1 MSKLP
6 HWMKGD
12 FGGDPPGY
20 LIPQEKYHGRSS
32 ADADRVLKEWADRLN
47 QIISDGSLDYF
58 EPHYYSCSSYRRV
71 MNKYP
76 PKWLRG
82 TDWFDDLLQFKVLVN
97 LNQLVQSQDEDAL
110 IYMEER
116 METAEGIFNEMREI
130 FDHFHYEEVSMFP
143 TKISKF
149 NIFTFTIGKDE
160 WRETSESLEKYTE
173 NVEILNEP
181 TRVVQKMLNI
191 VVQNIESCA
200 EEGALHY

>member
-1 MSKLP
+1 
-6 HWMKGD
+6 
-12 FGGDPPGY
+12 
-20 LIPQEKYHGRSS
+20 
-32 ADADRVLKEWADRLN
+32 
-47 QIISDGSLDYF
+47 
-58 EPHYYSCSSYRRV
+58 
-71 MNKYP
+71 
-76 PKWLRG
+76 
-82 TDWFDDLLQFKVLVN
+82 
-97 LNQLVQSQDEDAL
+97 
-110 IYMEER
+110 
-116 METAEGIFNEMREI
+116 MREI

-143 TKISKF
+143 TKIRKF